1 MATATSKV
9 TIGPADHGR
18 TMSFDKFIRADF
30 QDGWLYELARGVID
44 VTEVPAPSPHGL
56 IVMRVTELFVG
67 YNISHRGLIHYIAAG
82 SDCRIRLPGM
92 KSDRHP
98 DQAVY
103 LTPLSPEAKPWTRW
117 VPTIV
122 VEVVSR
128 GGKKRDYVEKRE
140 EYLRAGVSEYWI
152 IEPKQRKFLVLT
164 RAGDVWEE
172 AVIGPRA
179 VYRTHLLPGLEVR
192 AAELLGPV
200 GGI

>member
-1 MATATSKV
+1 MATATRRI

-18 TMSFDKFIRADF
+18 KMAFARFIEADF
-30 QDGWLYELARGVID
+30 QDGWRYELARGVID

-56 IVMRVTELFVG
+56 IVMRVNRLFVLYDVAHPG
-67 YNISHRGLIHYIAAG
+67 RVHYLAAG

-103 LTPLSPEAKPWTRW
+103 LTPLPPGPDPWTRW
-117 VPTIV
+117 LPTIV

-140 EYLRAGVSEYWI
+140 EYLRFGIGEYWVI
-152 IEPKQRKFLVLT
+152 DPKARKFVVLR

-172 AVIGPRA
+172 AVVLKGA
-179 VYRTHLLPGLEVR
+179 VYRTHTLPGLKVR
-192 AAELLGPV
+192 ADDLFGPEE
-200 GGI
+200 GI